1 MRAAQYQILTKI
13 LSNVTVPSYVHAFE
27 RGRSIPSMA
36 AQHVGKAVVVS
47 LDLKDFFSSI
57 KQGHLFDIFC
67 HLGVAEKP
75 ARLLSELCTYE
86 SFVPQGAL
94 TSPKLS
100 NIVSSLTFG
109 PIIERYCTERGY
121 TLTVYADD
129 ITVSVEENLAYEAGA
144 DPVRELIRFVQ
155 RTVSSFG
162 FRVNHEKT
170 KVMRR
175 HNRQYVCGV
184 VVNTKTNLQQ
194 EERRK
199 LRAIVHNTVKNG
211 VASEAARSGLGESE
225 FVSHIGGRL
234 NWLAQLNPEAGNPL
248 KERFKVCTDLYK
260 ELLSSSGSRELE
272 TQAAEGCDSSEV
284 TGPETSQT
292 QQPQP

>member
-1 MRAAQYQILTKI
+1 
-13 LSNVTVPSYVHAFE
+13 
-27 RGRSIPSMA
+27 MA

-47 LDLKDFFSSI
+47 LDLKDFFTSI
-57 KQGHLFDIFC
+57 KQSHLQEIFQ

-109 PIIERYCTERGY
+109 PIIERYCLERGF
-121 TLTVYADD
+121 TLTIYADD
-129 ITVSVEENLAYEAGA
+129 ITVSVEENPASADDS

-155 RTVSSFG
+155 RTVNSFG

-170 KVMRR
+170 KVMRP

-184 VVNTKTNLQQ
+184 VVNSRTNLQQ
-194 EERRK
+194 KERRK
-199 LRAIVHNTVKNG
+199 LRAIVHNLAEKG
-211 VASEAARSGLGESE
+211 IPSEALRSGLEE
-225 FVSHIGGRL
+225 AELIAHVGGRL
-234 NWLAQLNPEAGNPL
+234 NWLAQLNPDAGNPL
-248 KERFKVCTDLYK
+248 KEKFR
-260 ELLSSSGSRELE
+260 LLVSEYRVEVGRTLGSRELE
-272 TQAAEGCDSSEV
+272 TQAFHGATSRTSGSEAA
-284 TGPETSQT
+284 
-292 QQPQP
+292 